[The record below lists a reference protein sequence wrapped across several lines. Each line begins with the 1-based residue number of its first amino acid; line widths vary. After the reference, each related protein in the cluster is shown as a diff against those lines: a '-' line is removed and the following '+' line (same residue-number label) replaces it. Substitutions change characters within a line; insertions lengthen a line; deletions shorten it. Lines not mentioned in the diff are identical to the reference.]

1 MALQK
6 TITLPNTTSG
16 NYIVLAEFAADYFA
30 RTLSAHFHL
39 YASAAAREAVPSAS
53 FGLLCKLRLAE
64 DKFDEWLSTDALAAL
79 DADTP
84 DRLRHQIYQAAKA
97 EPLTPG
103 LGLRVDQLD
112 LSDALDV

>member
-16 NYIVLAEFAADYFA
+16 NYIVLTEFAADYFA
-30 RTLSAHFHL
+30 RALSAHFYL
-39 YASAAAREAVPSAS
+39 FASAAAREAAPSAS
-53 FGLLCKLRLAE
+53 LGLLCKLRLAG
-64 DKFDEWLSTDALAAL
+64 DKFDEWLSTAAL
-79 DADTP
+79 DALDTDTP
-84 DRLRHQIYQAAKA
+84 DRLRHQIYQAAKS
-97 EPLTPG
+97 EPLSPG